1 MTTYNQGEVVL
12 VPFGYTDSEN
22 VKRRPAAV
30 VSANWY
36 NRSRDDCIL
45 VAITSTIHSPLE
57 RDEVLIVG
65 AEVKNAGLIS
75 DSVIRAGKIFTI
87 EKSKIIKSLGRL
99 TAATQQKVLNCLQ
112 EIFFAA

>member
-12 VPFGYTDSEN
+12 IPFGYTDLEN
-22 VKRRPAAV
+22 VKRRPAAI

-36 NRSRDDCIL
+36 NRSRDNCIL

-75 DSVIRAGKIFTI
+75 DSVIGSSA
-87 EKSKIIKSLGRL
+87 
-99 TAATQQKVLNCLQ
+99 LNRGH
-112 EIFFAA
+112 